1 MRKAWPTPCTVK
13 GIRNSER
20 FSNLLKAAQLSSR
33 RIRMETLQF
42 NMQNRCSRLSA
53 LNSEL
58 LRGRSRCYLVLR
70 NGPSGWVSSV
80 GKEYACMCSPSWL
93 IHVNVW
99 QKPLQCYKVI
109 SLQLIKINE
118 KRICLQCKRLSFY
131 SWVRK
136 VIWRRKW
143 QPTPGFL
150 PGESHGQR
158 SLEGYSPWGC
168 RSRIRPSN

>member
-1 MRKAWPTPCTVK
+1 MKSWRPVARGPGRLQREVSPVPGSWLQSSLGGEGIQGCVPTGSQGSAGAKHSVEGAAPQGSSHLRPLTYSISGHSFMRKAWPTPCTVK

-70 NGPSGWVSSV
+70 NGPSG
-80 GKEYACMCSPSWL
+80 
-93 IHVNVW
+93 
-99 QKPLQCYKVI
+99 
-109 SLQLIKINE
+109 
-118 KRICLQCKRLSFY
+118 
-131 SWVRK
+131 
-136 VIWRRKW
+136 
-143 QPTPGFL
+143 
-150 PGESHGQR
+150 
-158 SLEGYSPWGC
+158 
-168 RSRIRPSN
+168 